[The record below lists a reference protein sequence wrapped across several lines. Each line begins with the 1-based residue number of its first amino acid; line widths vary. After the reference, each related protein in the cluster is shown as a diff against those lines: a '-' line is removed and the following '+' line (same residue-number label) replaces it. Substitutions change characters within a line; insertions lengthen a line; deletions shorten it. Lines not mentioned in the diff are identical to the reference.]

1 MLTRKSEAGTAPL
14 RRCGGREY
22 MRQKWEKSSFLF
34 RPVVDLT
41 SQGLCPPS
49 STVGDIHGGRGACK
63 TRHGAPRKVVRGG
76 GGGIRKGTVLPAGIP
91 GGSSNFPHIDDSEG
105 TPTGGDPS
113 RCSGCGMLPR
123 APHDRPSLI
132 PLALLVAHFFLL
144 AP

>member
-1 MLTRKSEAGTAPL
+1 MGEEELVKQGMAPQE
-14 RRCGGREY
+14 RWYG
-22 MRQKWEKSSFLF
+22 
-34 RPVVDLT
+34 V
-41 SQGLCPPS
+41 
-49 STVGDIHGGRGACK
+49 
-63 TRHGAPRKVVRGG
+63 GG